1 MSFGKKV
8 LFSTAC
14 ALFAASLAGF
24 ILMGFHA
31 QLRSLIV
38 IIAVTAVVCAFIYF
52 AVSTVL
58 NDKETKFKVIATT
71 AISIVSIIAM
81 LSSVVVGLAP
91 VLLFPCNHNEEA
103 YDELMKLSRKEES
116 RISQVTA
123 GDYSGWRISASEIP
137 EGKPRPVV
145 LMFYG
150 NGMNASK
157 TALMVYEDK
166 DDIYHGFTEVSDM
179 VIIDYP
185 GYGVNDGVPGGDTLR
200 MMALTAY
207 DEVSSW
213 STTSEVISFGYSIGT
228 GPATYL
234 ASEREV
240 GGLILWAPYA
250 NTYDLYNNYLDIFH
264 GPFKLM
270 VTYKMDNYKYIKSVT
285 CPTLILASDT
295 DEEVPYQSSR
305 DLFTNSGS
313 TVSDFVT
320 IQGITHNDFWT
331 NDKSLDNTFEF
342 IRLIW
347 EVS

>member
-91 VLLFPCNHNEEA
+91 VLLFPCNHDEDA
-103 YDELMKLSRKEES
+103 YDKLLELSEEEGS
-116 RISQVTA
+116 RISQVNA
-123 GDYSGWRISASEIP
+123 GEYSGWRISASDIP

-150 NGMNASK
+150 NGMNSSK

-166 DDIYHGFTEVSDM
+166 NEIYSGFTEVSDM

-185 GYGVNDGVPGGDTLR
+185 GYGINGGVPGGDSLR
-200 MMALTAY
+200 EMSLAAY
-207 DEVSSW
+207 DEVASW
-213 STTSEVISFGYSIGT
+213 STTSKVISFGYSIGT
-228 GPATYL
+228 GTATYL

-250 NTYDLYNNYLDIFH
+250 NAYDLYNNNLDIFH

>member
-1 MSFGKKV
+1 MSRSKKV
-8 LFSTAC
+8 IFSVVC

-24 ILMGFHA
+24 ILLGFHER
-31 QLRSLIV
+31 LRFMIV
-38 IIAVTAVVCAFIYF
+38 VIAVTAAVCSFIFF
-52 AVSTVL
+52 AVSTLL
-58 NDKETKFKVIATT
+58 NEKETRFKVIATSC
-71 AISIVSIIAM
+71 ISVISIIAM
-81 LSSVVVGLAP
+81 LSSVIIGLAP
-91 VLLFPCNHNEEA
+91 VMLFPCNHDEDA
-103 YDELMKLSRKEES
+103 YDELIELSDEEGS
-116 RISQVTA
+116 RISQVEA
-123 GDYSGWRISASEIP
+123 GEYKGWRISASEIP

-166 DDIYHGFTEVSDM
+166 DDIYSGFTEVTDM

-185 GYGVNDGVPGGDTLR
+185 GYGTNDGVPKGDSLR
-200 MMALTAY
+200 QMALDAF
-207 DEVSSW
+207 DEVVSW
-213 STTSEVISFGYSIGT
+213 DTTSEVISFGYSIGT

-234 ASEREV
+234 ASQREV

-250 NTYDLYNNYLDIFH
+250 NAYDLYNNVIDIFH

-285 CPTLILASDT
+285 CPTLILATDT

>member
-1 MSFGKKV
+1 MRLGKKV
-8 LFSTAC
+8 LFSTIC

-24 ILMGFHA
+24 ILLGFHA
-31 QLRSLIV
+31 QLRSLILV
-38 IIAVTAVVCAFIYF
+38 ITITAAVCAFIYF
-52 AVSTVL
+52 ALTTIL
-58 NDKETKFKVIATT
+58 NDKETKFKVIAT
-71 AISIVSIIAM
+71 AIVSVVSIIAM
-81 LSSVVVGLAP
+81 LSSVIVGLAP
-91 VLLFPCNHNEEA
+91 ILIFPCNHNEEA
-103 YDELMKLSRKEES
+103 YDELMSLSEEEGS
-116 RISQVTA
+116 RISQVKA
-123 GDYSGWRISASEIP
+123 GEYSGWRISASEIP
-137 EGKPRPVV
+137 EDKPRPVV

-166 DDIYHGFTEVSDM
+166 NDIYKGFTEVTDM

-185 GYGVNDGVPGGDTLR
+185 GYGVNDGVPSSDTLKE
-200 MMALTAY
+200 MALTSY
-207 DEVSSW
+207 DEAASW
-213 STTSEVISFGYSIGT
+213 ATTSEVISFGYSIGT

-234 ASEREV
+234 ASQREV

-250 NTYDLYNNYLDIFH
+250 NTYDLYNNYIDIFH

-285 CPTLILASDT
+285 CPTLILATDT

-320 IQGITHNDFWT
+320 IRGITHNDFWT